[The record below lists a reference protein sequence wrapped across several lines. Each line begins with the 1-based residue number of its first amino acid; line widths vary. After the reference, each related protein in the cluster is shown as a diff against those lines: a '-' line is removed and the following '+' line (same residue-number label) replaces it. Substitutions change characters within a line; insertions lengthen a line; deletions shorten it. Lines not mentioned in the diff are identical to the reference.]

1 MQDTMI
7 RTEHR
12 DQPSPA
18 VTALLGAAA
27 GAVGTFAL
35 DRADWWMWDHE
46 DPAARRQTTAVRP
59 GGEPPA
65 DALVSQVEDL
75 TGAEIDAD
83 THHALGQATH
93 YAIGIG
99 PAIAYALFRDK
110 LPGRGVPRG
119 LMYGGALFLL
129 QDEALNSV
137 TGLGAKPTAYPWQAH
152 ARGLVAHLVYG
163 VATELALNA
172 AEKAVKKRR
181 AALPSP
187 APLSAIIR
195 MSPPAQK
202 PRPSA

>member
-1 MQDTMI
+1 MEDTSL
-7 RTEHR
+7 RDEHN
-12 DQPSPA
+12 DQPSLA

-46 DPAARRQTTAVRP
+46 DPAARRRTTAVRP
-59 GGEPPA
+59 NGEPPA
-65 DALVSQVEDL
+65 DALVTKVERL
-75 TGAEIDAD
+75 AGAETDAK
-83 THHALGQATH
+83 THRALGQVTH

-99 PAIAYALFRDK
+99 PAVAYALFRDR
-110 LPGRGVPRG
+110 LPARGVPRG

-163 VATELALNA
+163 VAAELALNA
-172 AEKAVKKRR
+172 AEQAMKKR
-181 AALPSP
+181 ST
-187 APLSAIIR
+187 
-195 MSPPAQK
+195 
-202 PRPSA
+202 